1 MNVLVLTPDA
11 VGSTL
16 LQRLITVYMQLQ
28 NFSKPII
35 NLHELTNGLESYYS
49 DIFNQTVLGKPDDR
63 SYHQSLEQI
72 QNLLASVDHFKTSR
86 LAKYHI
92 DRRNDHIDLQIPF
105 YHYLNQN
112 FFIIATRRRNIFEH
126 AISWC
131 INSFTKKLNV
141 YDPGEKIRTF
151 IDLYRDPI
159 NIEITL
165 FVKHLDEYKNYVDW
179 STRYFNVGSFFCYED
194 HVHNLENYILNL
206 PIFLGQTKIGWAD
219 KFGISFQDWNIFHHL
234 TSDLESIAH
243 DNLKTL
249 ELPNYSNKNY
259 AISWLSDN
267 NKIESLT
274 SEYQQ
279 VKDSSWP
286 EVRSWQDFDNL
297 PDRIK
302 DECIHTHQLQ
312 SIKNK
317 QLENIVA
324 ERLDHNSKI
333 FLQNNKNQYFEAVNT
348 INHMQ
353 TLGILIGGLPI
364 KKQTMAGKKA
374 AIKNWRECV
383 SVYNAWISNNSDLG
397 SPITNDEEDRLI
409 QIENQLWKPGAN
421 QSTDLLSN

>member
-1 MNVLVLTPDA
+1 
-11 VGSTL
+11 
-16 LQRLITVYMQLQ
+16 
-28 NFSKPII
+28 
-35 NLHELTNGLESYYS
+35 
-49 DIFNQTVLGKPDDR
+49 
-63 SYHQSLEQI
+63 
-72 QNLLASVDHFKTSR
+72 
-86 LAKYHI
+86 
-92 DRRNDHIDLQIPF
+92 
-105 YHYLNQN
+105 
-112 FFIIATRRRNIFEH
+112 
-126 AISWC
+126 
-131 INSFTKKLNV
+131 
-141 YDPGEKIRTF
+141 
-151 IDLYRDPI
+151 
-159 NIEITL
+159 
-165 FVKHLDEYKNYVDW
+165 
-179 STRYFNVGSFFCYED
+179 
-194 HVHNLENYILNL
+194 
-206 PIFLGQTKIGWAD
+206 
-219 KFGISFQDWNIFHHL
+219 L